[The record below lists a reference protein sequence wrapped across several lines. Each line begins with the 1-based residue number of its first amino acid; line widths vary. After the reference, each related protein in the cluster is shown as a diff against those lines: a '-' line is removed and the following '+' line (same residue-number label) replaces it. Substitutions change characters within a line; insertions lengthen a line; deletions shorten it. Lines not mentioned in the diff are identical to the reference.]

1 VALYLALTNPQLPKG
16 VISMENSP
24 VRGKL
29 SPTFKKYIDAMKAI
43 TDAKL
48 MKRTDAENILAKYE
62 EVLLSSSR
70 DSQNLFNRTK
80 AFVNSS

>member
-1 VALYLALTNPQLPKG
+1 
-16 VISMENSP
+16 MENSP

>member
-1 VALYLALTNPQLPKG
+1 
-16 VISMENSP
+16 MENSP

-62 EVLLSSSR
+62 EVHSHPLR
-70 DSQNLFNRTK
+70 DSQNSFNRTK